1 MKPTSHIKTVLSDN
15 RRLGNLF
22 SSDKINQVV
31 QQAKKNV
38 DDFIEASQ
46 KLAFEVCMGDGISEI
61 CSGDAIL

>member
-1 MKPTSHIKTVLSDN
+1 MKPNIRKKNVLSDN

-22 SSDKINQVV
+22 SSDKINQVI

-46 KLAFEVCMGDGISEI
+46 KLAFEVCIGDGISEI
-61 CSGDAIL
+61 CSGDAIS